1 MTDLPYLASRLYGTP
16 LLIARPKL
24 DVILGVMG
32 RKLAGDGLPAAPPVT
47 PLESVARSAQPQI
60 TESGIAVIPI
70 LGTLVRRSSYLVA
83 ASGLTSYFEIEAMAA
98 EAFADPRVKAVLL
111 EIDSSGGE
119 AGGVFDLAARLRSLA
134 RTSGKP
140 LWAIADEAALSAAYA
155 LACAADRLWLTRT
168 AEVGS
173 IGVVAVHVDESE
185 ADRQAGLAYTF
196 IHAGSHKVDGHP
208 HAPLPL
214 TVAADIQTDIDA
226 LHAQFIALVAG
237 LRGLGVEA
245 VRATQARVYRGDQAI
260 AVGLA
265 DQIGS
270 FREAALALSQAI
282 APKTRSTHNS
292 HNTPLGGQT
301 TPTTLATLT
310 TFSASRSP
318 QEIFMN
324 DSPQPAPAIEATDM
338 HTDMHTDAHTDFP
351 EAAGPNA
358 PTATQG
364 SAANAAPAAA
374 PSVDEAAITAR
385 VESRLRAQLM
395 ELTEVAAQAKRL
407 GISVDP
413 AQALARGVT
422 PDALR
427 KTVLGQAAERDAAQD
442 IVAQTQTELGSKTQA
457 LADSPL
463 VKAAKK
469 VSSEANPTTHQ
480 QGTR

>member
-24 DVILGVMG
+24 DIILGVMG

-83 ASGLTSYFEIEAMAA
+83 ASGLTSYVEIEAMAA

-134 RTSGKP
+134 KTSGKP

-185 ADRQAGLAYTF
+185 ADRQAGLSYTF

-214 TVAADIQTDIDA
+214 TVAADIQADIDG
-226 LHAQFIALVAG
+226 LHEQFIALVAG
-237 LRGLGVEA
+237 LRGLGVEV

-260 AVGLA
+260 AAGLA

-282 APKTRSTHNS
+282 VPKTRST
-292 HNTPLGGQT
+292 PLGRQT
-301 TPTTLATLT
+301 TPTTLT

-318 QEIFMN
+318 QEIFMS
-324 DSPQPAPAIEATDM
+324 DSPQPAPAIETTDV
-338 HTDMHTDAHTDFP
+338 HNDVT

-358 PTATQG
+358 PTASQG
-364 SAANAAPAAA
+364 SAANAAPAGA

-385 VESRLRAQLM
+385 VESRLRAQLT
-395 ELTEVAAQAKRL
+395 ELTQIAAQAKRL
-407 GISVDP
+407 GLSVDP

-427 KTVLGQAAERDAAQD
+427 KTVLGQAAERDAAHD
-442 IVAQTQTELGSKTQA
+442 IVAHTPTEQGSKTQA
-457 LADSPL
+457 LADSAL

-480 QGTR
+480 QGAR